1 MVESVVKLQGK
12 LPSQPSITAGDQA
25 ASRPVA
31 EHGPLRPPPATYL
44 PRSEMESQVTSAL
57 IGIDKLTNARP
68 GPHDSEKEP
77 FERRS
82 QHSHNLPYN
91 HSRLTYID
99 REDDRDDDGPQEH
112 TIWILVGSST
122 SGTISSHQH
131 ARNQQIYLS
140 VLAPLLALPIAL
152 YTLVIG
158 TLLLLL
164 FPLCFCL
171 KQSPISARFRHSLS
185 PLLVFQLGL
194 VYSSYDIDDPVRS
207 ETSGVVVLFL
217 VSMLSPLYAMAI
229 AVATWIAGVFWFY
242 TAILGNPN
250 GREDRDDGREAVLA
264 VRGWWERWLIQS
276 LEPEDHSTIWD
287 NDSEIGC

>member
-112 TIWILVGSST
+112 TIWIL
-122 SGTISSHQH
+122 
-131 ARNQQIYLS
+131 
-140 VLAPLLALPIAL
+140 
-152 YTLVIG
+152 
-158 TLLLLL
+158 
-164 FPLCFCL
+164 
-171 KQSPISARFRHSLS
+171 
-185 PLLVFQLGL
+185 LGL

-287 NDSEIGC
+287 NDSKIGC